1 MFVLIYELTL
11 SRGLL
16 LLLSFAEQKVIS
28 SNSKVASGIFT
39 KDFMIVNSANEVQII
54 ACTMYTK
61 FVTPSVSDL
70 YRVKRNYVFLVFQT
84 VYKDI
89 FLNTRL

>member
-1 MFVLIYELTL
+1 MIN
-11 SRGLL
+11 
-16 LLLSFAEQKVIS
+16 

-54 ACTMYTK
+54 ACTIYTK

-84 VYKDI
+84 VYEDI
-89 FLNTRL
+89 FFKYEAITIILHLYLSSKFNRLNCN